1 MVFFGAIYFIVPRIT
16 AREWPSPAL
25 IAAHFWL
32 AAVGIAIYFIALTI
46 GGWLQGTAMLDASKP
61 FMESV
66 QVTLPYL
73 KARSVGG
80 AMMGLSHVVFAA
92 HFAWLLF
99 GRSAARAEP
108 ALLRTA

>member
-1 MVFFGAIYFIVPRIT
+1 
-16 AREWPSPAL
+16 
-25 IAAHFWL
+25 
-32 AAVGIAIYFIALTI
+32 
-46 GGWLQGTAMLDASKP
+46 MLDASRP
-61 FMESV
+61 FMDSV

-80 AMMGLSHVVFAA
+80 AMMGLGHVVFAA

-99 GRSAARAEP
+99 GRAAPRNQP